1 MAALR
6 AATHLLVLCPKQNL
20 HCYRINFVN
29 SGSICGIN
37 VNPARTICLGF
48 FAVITFGAFL
58 LMLPISSSSGTW
70 SNPITSL
77 FTSTS
82 AVCVT
87 GLSVVDVGKFYS
99 FWGQL
104 FLVILVQVGG
114 LGYMTATSVL
124 MILIGRRFSLRDKVT
139 LQQSLDTTGIRGGLQ
154 LVKSIIAVTMLFEL
168 TGVLALIPIFNQK
181 MSFID
186 SVWQA
191 IFHSI
196 NAFNNAGFSLFTDN
210 LMSYVNTPVVSI
222 IIGLLIIFGGIGY
235 QVILEGYLWLRTK
248 FSRDR
253 EYISFSLTFCVAIST
268 TIALLLFGTIFFWLT
283 EFNNSETLGKLPL
296 FDQIIGAWFQSVTTR
311 TAGFNTIDNGKMTVT
326 GIFITIALM
335 FIGAS
340 PGGTGGGIKT
350 TTARILASCT
360 SAALQG
366 RDEVTM
372 FKLQVPNGLILKAVG
387 VAVGSLFTVICSTGL
402 LSLTDRNISFISILF
417 EATSAFAT
425 VGLSTGITASL
436 SWAGQLVIIATMY
449 IGRVGILLLMAAIF
463 TDTRPSLIKYPKESM
478 LVG

>member
-1 MAALR
+1 M
-6 AATHLLVLCPKQNL
+6 
-20 HCYRINFVN
+20 
-29 SGSICGIN
+29 
-37 VNPARTICLGF
+37 NPARTICFGF
-48 FAVITFGAFL
+48 LAVISFGTLL
-58 LMLPISSSSGTW
+58 LMLPLSSSNGTW
-70 SNPITSL
+70 TDPITAL

-104 FLVILVQVGG
+104 FLTGLVQVGG
-114 LGYMTATSVL
+114 LGYMTATSIL
-124 MILIGRRFSLRDKVT
+124 LLLIGRKFSLRDKIT
-139 LQQSLDTTGIRGGLQ
+139 LQQSLDIPGIRGGLQ

-168 TGVLALIPIFNQK
+168 TGVLLLIPIFNQK
-181 MSFID
+181 MSFQE

-191 IFHSI
+191 IFHSV

-210 LMSYVNTPVVSI
+210 LMGYVKTPMVSI

-235 QVILEGYLWLRTK
+235 QVILEGYLWIRTK
-248 FSRDR
+248 FSRSRD
-253 EYISFSLTFCVAIST
+253 YISFSLTFCVVTST
-268 TIALLLFGTIFFWLT
+268 TIALLLFGTLTFWLT
-283 EFNNSETLGKLPL
+283 EFHNNDTLGNLSL
-296 FDQIIGAWFQSVTTR
+296 FEQIVAAWFQSVSTR

-326 GIFITIALM
+326 AMFISITLM

-340 PGGTGGGIKT
+340 PGSTGGGIKT

-360 SAALQG
+360 GAALQG
-366 RDEVTM
+366 RDQVNLYR
-372 FKLQVPNGLILKAVG
+372 LQVPNGLILKAVG

-402 LSLTDRNISFISILF
+402 LSLTDHNMSFISILF

-425 VGLSTGITASL
+425 VGLSTGITSAL
-436 SWAGQLVIIATMY
+436 SPTGRLVIIATMY
-449 IGRVGILLLMAAIF
+449 IGRVGVLLLMAAIF
-463 TDTRPSLIKYPKESM
+463 TDTKPSLIKYPQESM

>member
-1 MAALR
+1 M
-6 AATHLLVLCPKQNL
+6 
-20 HCYRINFVN
+20 
-29 SGSICGIN
+29 
-37 VNPARTICLGF
+37 NPARTICLGF
-48 FAVITFGAFL
+48 VAVISIGTFL
-58 LMLPISSSSGTW
+58 LMLPISSSNGTW
-70 SNPITSL
+70 SDLITAL
-77 FTSTS
+77 FSSTS

-104 FLVILVQVGG
+104 FLTLLVQIGG
-114 LGYMTATSVL
+114 LGYMTATTVL
-124 MILIGRRFSLRDKVT
+124 LLLIGRKFSLRDKVT
-139 LQQSLDTTGIRGGLQ
+139 LQSALDTNGIRGGVQ
-154 LVKSIIAVTMLFEL
+154 LVKSIIAVTLLFEL
-168 TGVLALIPIFNQK
+168 TGVFALIPIFSQK
-181 MSFID
+181 MSFAD

-191 IFHSI
+191 IFHSV
-196 NAFNNAGFSLFTDN
+196 NAFNNAGFSLFSDN
-210 LMSYVNTPVVSI
+210 LMGYVNTPMVSI

-235 QVILEGYLWLRTK
+235 QVILEGYLWLKTK

-253 EYISFSLTFCVAIST
+253 DYISFSLTFCVATST

-283 EFNNSETLGKLPL
+283 EFSNSETLGNLPL
-296 FDQIIGAWFQSVTTR
+296 FDQIVGAWFQSVTTR

-326 GIFITIALM
+326 GLFITIALM

-360 SAALQG
+360 GAALQG
-366 RDEVTM
+366 RDQINLY
-372 FKLQVPNGLILKAVG
+372 KLQVPQGLILKAVG

-402 LSLTDRNISFISILF
+402 LSLTDRNMGFINILF

-425 VGLSTGITASL
+425 VGLSTGVTASL
-436 SWAGQLVIIATMY
+436 SSLGRLVIIATMY
-449 IGRVGILLLMAAIF
+449 IGRVGVLLLMAAIF
-463 TDTRPSLIKYPKESM
+463 TDTRHSLIKYPQESM

>member
-1 MAALR
+1 M
-6 AATHLLVLCPKQNL
+6 
-20 HCYRINFVN
+20 
-29 SGSICGIN
+29 
-37 VNPARTICLGF
+37 NPARTICLGF
-48 FAVITFGAFL
+48 VAVISIGTFL
-58 LMLPISSSSGTW
+58 LMLPISSSNGTW
-70 SNPITSL
+70 SDLITAL

-104 FLVILVQVGG
+104 FLTLLVQIGG
-114 LGYMTATSVL
+114 LGYMTATTIL
-124 MILIGRRFSLRDKVT
+124 LLLIGRRFSLRDKVT
-139 LQQSLDTTGIRGGLQ
+139 LQSALDTNGIRSGLQ

-168 TGVLALIPIFNQK
+168 TGVFALMPIFSQK
-181 MSFID
+181 MSFTE
-186 SVWQA
+186 SVWQS
-191 IFHSI
+191 IFHSV

-210 LMSYVNTPVVSI
+210 LMGYVNSPMVSI

-253 EYISFSLTFCVAIST
+253 DYISFSLTFCVATST
-268 TIALLLFGTIFFWLT
+268 TIALLLFGTIFFWFT
-283 EFNNSETLGKLPL
+283 EFSNSETLGKLPL
-296 FDQIIGAWFQSVTTR
+296 FDQIVGAWFQSVTTR

-360 SAALQG
+360 GAALQG
-366 RDEVTM
+366 RDQINLY
-372 FKLQVPNGLILKAVG
+372 KLQVPNGLILKAVG

-402 LSLTDRNISFISILF
+402 LSLTDRNIGFINILF
-417 EATSAFAT
+417 EATSAFGT
-425 VGLSTGITASL
+425 VGLSTGITAAL
-436 SWAGQLVIIATMY
+436 SPTGRLVIIATMY
-449 IGRVGILLLMAAIF
+449 IGRVGVLLLMAAIF
-463 TDTRPSLIKYPKESM
+463 TDTRPSLIKYPQESM

>member
-1 MAALR
+1 M
-6 AATHLLVLCPKQNL
+6 
-20 HCYRINFVN
+20 
-29 SGSICGIN
+29 
-37 VNPARTICLGF
+37 NPARTICLGF
-48 FAVITFGAFL
+48 VAVIIFGAFL

-99 FWGQL
+99 LWGQIFLMLL
-104 FLVILVQVGG
+104 FQIGG
-114 LGYMTATSVL
+114 FGYMTATSIL
-124 MILIGRRFSLRDKVT
+124 LILIGRKFSLRDKIT
-139 LQQSLDTTGIRGGLQ
+139 LQQSLDTKGIRGARQ
-154 LVKSIIAVTMLFEL
+154 LVKSIIAVTFLLEL
-168 TGVLALIPIFNQK
+168 TGAIALIPIFNQR
-181 MSFID
+181 MSFQE

-191 IFHSI
+191 LFHSVS
-196 NAFNNAGFSLFTDN
+196 AFNNAGFSLFSDS
-210 LMSYVNTPVVSI
+210 LMGYVNIPSVNI

-235 QVILEGYLWLRTK
+235 QVILEGYLWLRPK

-253 EYISFSLTFCVAIST
+253 EYISFSLTFCVVTTT
-268 TIALLLFGTIFFWLT
+268 TIALMLFGTLFFWLT
-283 EFNNSETLGKLPL
+283 EFSNSETLGKLPL

-326 GIFITIALM
+326 GLFITIALM

-360 SAALQG
+360 RAALQG

-372 FKLQVPNGLILKAVG
+372 YKLQVPNGLILKAVG

-402 LSLTDRNISFISILF
+402 LSLTDRNISFINILF
-417 EATSAFAT
+417 ESTSAFAT
-425 VGLSTGITASL
+425 VGLSTGITSSL
-436 SWAGQLVIIATMY
+436 SWSGQLIIIATMY
-449 IGRVGILLLMAAIF
+449 IGRVGVLLLMAAIF
-463 TDTRPSLIKYPKESM
+463 TDTRPSLIKYPQESM

>member
-1 MAALR
+1 
-6 AATHLLVLCPKQNL
+6 
-20 HCYRINFVN
+20 
-29 SGSICGIN
+29 

-48 FAVITFGAFL
+48 VAVIIFGAFL

-99 FWGQL
+99 LWGQIFLMLL
-104 FLVILVQVGG
+104 FQIGG
-114 LGYMTATSVL
+114 LGYMTATSIL
-124 MILIGRRFSLRDKVT
+124 LILIGRKFSLRDKIT
-139 LQQSLDTTGIRGGLQ
+139 LQQSLDTKGIRGARQ
-154 LVKSIIAVTMLFEL
+154 LVKSIIAVTFLLEL
-168 TGVLALIPIFNQK
+168 TGAIALIPIFNQR
-181 MSFID
+181 MSFQE

-191 IFHSI
+191 LFHSVS
-196 NAFNNAGFSLFTDN
+196 AFNNAGFSLFSDS
-210 LMSYVNTPVVSI
+210 LMGYVNIPSVNI

-235 QVILEGYLWLRTK
+235 QVILEGYLWLRPK

-253 EYISFSLTFCVAIST
+253 EYISFSLTFCVVTTT
-268 TIALLLFGTIFFWLT
+268 TIALMLFGTLFFWLT
-283 EFNNSETLGKLPL
+283 EFSNSETLGKLPL

-326 GIFITIALM
+326 GLFITIALM

-360 SAALQG
+360 RAALQG

-372 FKLQVPNGLILKAVG
+372 YKLQVPNGLILKAVG

-402 LSLTDRNISFISILF
+402 LSLTDRNISFINILF
-417 EATSAFAT
+417 ESTSAFAT
-425 VGLSTGITASL
+425 VGLSTGITSSL
-436 SWAGQLVIIATMY
+436 SWSGQLIIIATMY
-449 IGRVGILLLMAAIF
+449 IGRVGVLLLMAAIF
-463 TDTRPSLIKYPKESM
+463 TDTRPSLIKYPQESM

>member
-1 MAALR
+1 
-6 AATHLLVLCPKQNL
+6 
-20 HCYRINFVN
+20 
-29 SGSICGIN
+29 

-48 FAVITFGAFL
+48 FAVITIGAFL
-58 LMLPISSSSGTW
+58 LMLPISSSNGTW
-70 SNPITSL
+70 SDPITAL

-104 FLVILVQVGG
+104 FLTMLVQVGG
-114 LGYMTATSVL
+114 LGYMTATTVL
-124 MILIGRRFSLRDKVT
+124 LLLIGRKFSLRDKIT
-139 LQQSLDTTGIRGGLQ
+139 LQQSLDTPGIRGGLQ
-154 LVKSIIAVTMLFEL
+154 LVQSIIAVTLLFEL
-168 TGVLALIPIFNQK
+168 TGVFALIPIFSQT
-181 MSFID
+181 MSFQE

-196 NAFNNAGFSLFTDN
+196 NAFNNAGFSLFSDN
-210 LMSYVNTPVVSI
+210 LMGYVKNPMVSI

-248 FSRDR
+248 FSRNR
-253 EYISFSLTFCVAIST
+253 EYISFSLTFCVATTT
-268 TIALLLFGTIFFWLT
+268 TIALIIFGTVFFWFT
-283 EFNNSETLGKLPL
+283 EFSNSETLGKLPI
-296 FDQIIGAWFQSVTTR
+296 FDQFIGAWFQSVTTR

-340 PGGTGGGIKT
+340 PGSTGGGIKT

-360 SAALQG
+360 GAALQG
-366 RDEVTM
+366 RDQVNLY
-372 FKLQVPNGLILKAVG
+372 KLQVPNGLILKAIG

-402 LSLTDRNISFISILF
+402 LSLTDRNLNFISILF

-425 VGLSTGITASL
+425 VGLSTGITSSL
-436 SWAGQLVIIATMY
+436 SGSGRLIIIATMY
-449 IGRVGILLLMAAIF
+449 IGRVGVLLLMAAIF
-463 TDTRPSLIKYPKESM
+463 TDTRTSLIKYPQESM

>member
-1 MAALR
+1 M
-6 AATHLLVLCPKQNL
+6 
-20 HCYRINFVN
+20 
-29 SGSICGIN
+29 
-37 VNPARTICLGF
+37 NPARTICLGF
-48 FAVITFGAFL
+48 VAVISIGTFL
-58 LMLPISSSSGTW
+58 LMLPISSSNGTW
-70 SNPITSL
+70 SDVITAL

-104 FLVILVQVGG
+104 FLTLLVQVGS
-114 LGYMTATSVL
+114 LGYMTATTIL
-124 MILIGRRFSLRDKVT
+124 LLLIGRKFSLRDKVT
-139 LQQSLDTTGIRGGLQ
+139 LQSALDTNGIRSGPQ

-168 TGVLALIPIFNQK
+168 TGVFALIPIFSQK
-181 MSFID
+181 MSFTD

-191 IFHSI
+191 IFHSV

-210 LMSYVNTPVVSI
+210 LMGYVNTPMVSI
-222 IIGLLIIFGGIGY
+222 IVGLLIIFGGIGY

-253 EYISFSLTFCVAIST
+253 DYISFSLTFCVATST
-268 TIALLLFGTIFFWLT
+268 TIALILFGTIFFWLT
-283 EFNNSETLGKLPL
+283 EFSNSETLGKLPL

-326 GIFITIALM
+326 GIFISIALM

-360 SAALQG
+360 GAALKG
-366 RDEVTM
+366 RDQINLY
-372 FKLQVPNGLILKAVG
+372 KLQVPNGLILKAVG
-387 VAVGSLFTVICSTGL
+387 VAVGSLFTVIFSTGL
-402 LSLTDRNISFISILF
+402 LSLTDRHMGFINILF

-425 VGLSTGITASL
+425 VGLSTGVTSSL
-436 SWAGQLVIIATMY
+436 SSAGRIVIIATMY
-449 IGRVGILLLMAAIF
+449 IGRVGVLLLMAAIF
-463 TDTRPSLIKYPKESM
+463 TDTRHSLIKYPQESM